1 MFVQLAHRVCLFY
14 KGDFMKCLNL
24 NLINEQ
30 RFWSFFNDEAEKY
43 GLCFNYFPVTENKD
57 EGYSLQI
64 YDLLNADGKKIYETS
79 FFFDKEIK
87 RGGGIGLFGLYS
99 SAFKDV
105 SFIASVISSIA
116 NLDKKVIKGDK
127 VLIERL
133 EYLTGFLQG
142 LLYKYGAYNKDPTVF
157 KYVLEQYAS
166 LTYSFQS
173 KSKRVNVTVIPYEEQ
188 HTVNVCLTT
197 EGEPHFECNASAE
210 NIGNSFCREFRKAL
224 RQGEIAKKSPLRKL
238 FELANSYYCQGI
250 SDRLLDILDKNNIEI
265 MDILGVERKG
275 DLMAVLQLP
284 DEEAKKVV
292 YIPNDEKSFVSS
304 FRKVFGNIH

>member
-1 MFVQLAHRVCLFY
+1 
-14 KGDFMKCLNL
+14 MKCLNHD
-24 NLINEQ
+24 LINEQ
-30 RFWSFFNDEAEKY
+30 RFWRFFNDEAKKY
-43 GLCFNYFPVTENKD
+43 GLCFNPFPVTENRD
-57 EGYSLQI
+57 EDYSLQI
-64 YDLLNADGKKIYETS
+64 YDLLKADGTKLHGSS

-87 RGGGIGLFGLYS
+87 RGGGRGLFGLYS

-105 SFIASVISSIA
+105 SFIDSVISSIA

-127 VLIERL
+127 VLIEKL
-133 EYLTGFLQG
+133 ENLTGFLQG

-157 KYVLEQYAS
+157 KHILEQYAS

-304 FRKVFGNIH
+304 FRKAFGNIH

>member
-1 MFVQLAHRVCLFY
+1 
-14 KGDFMKCLNL
+14 MKCLNL

-142 LLYKYGAYNKDPTVF
+142 QLYKYGAYNKDPTVF

-304 FRKVFGNIH
+304 FRKVFGNVH

>member
-1 MFVQLAHRVCLFY
+1 
-14 KGDFMKCLNL
+14 MKCLNL

-64 YDLLNADGKKIYETS
+64 YALLNADGKKIYETS

-99 SAFKDV
+99 SAFKDL
-105 SFIASVISSIA
+105 SFIDSVISSIA

-142 LLYKYGAYNKDPTVF
+142 LLYKYRAYNRDPTLF
-157 KYVLEQYAS
+157 RYVLEQYAS

-224 RQGEIAKKSPLRKL
+224 RQGEIAKKSPLRKV

>member
-1 MFVQLAHRVCLFY
+1 
-14 KGDFMKCLNL
+14 MKCLNSDL
-24 NLINEQ
+24 FNEKQ
-30 RFWSFFNDEAEKY
+30 FWRFFNDEAEKHA
-43 GLCFNYFPVTENKD
+43 LCFRHYPVTENKE

-64 YDLLNADGKKIYETS
+64 YDLLKADGTKLHGSS

-87 RGGGIGLFGLYS
+87 RGGGRGLFGLYS

-105 SFIASVISSIA
+105 SFIDSVISSIA

-127 VLIERL
+127 VLIENL
-133 EYLTGFLQG
+133 ENLTGFLQG

-173 KSKRVNVTVIPYEEQ
+173 KSKRANVTVIPYEEQ
-188 HTVNVCLTT
+188 HTVNVCVTT

-224 RQGEIAKKSPLRKL
+224 RQGEIAKKSPLRKV

>member
-1 MFVQLAHRVCLFY
+1 
-14 KGDFMKCLNL
+14 MKCLNPD
-24 NLINEQ
+24 LINER
-30 RFWSFFNDEAEKY
+30 RFWRFFNDEAEKY
-43 GLCFNYFPVTENKD
+43 NLVFRPYSVKENKN

-64 YDLLNADGKKIYETS
+64 YDLLNADGKGKKLYENS
-79 FFFDKEIK
+79 FFFDKEIEK
-87 RGGGIGLFGLYS
+87 GGGRGLFGLYS
-99 SAFKDV
+99 SAYKDV
-105 SFIASVISSIA
+105 SFIDSVITSIS
-116 NLDKKVIKGDK
+116 NLDKNVIKGDK
-127 VLIERL
+127 VLIENL
-133 EYLTGFLQG
+133 ENLTGFLQG

-250 SDRLLDILDKNNIEI
+250 GDRLLDILDKNNIEI

-275 DLMAVLQLP
+275 DLTAVLLLP
-284 DEEAKKVV
+284 DDKDAKKVV
-292 YIPNDEKSFVSS
+292 YTPNDEKSFVSS
-304 FRKVFGNIH
+304 FRKVFGNVH

>member
-1 MFVQLAHRVCLFY
+1 
-14 KGDFMKCLNL
+14 MKCLNL

-265 MDILGVERKG
+265 MDILGIERKG
-275 DLMAVLQLP
+275 DLMAVLQLS

>member
-1 MFVQLAHRVCLFY
+1 
-14 KGDFMKCLNL
+14 MKCLNHD
-24 NLINEQ
+24 LINEK
-30 RFWSFFNDEAEKY
+30 RFWRFFNDEAEKHD
-43 GLCFNYFPVTENKD
+43 LCFRHYPVTENKE

-64 YDLLNADGKKIYETS
+64 YDLLKADGTKLHGSS

-87 RGGGIGLFGLYS
+87 RGGGRGLFALYS

-105 SFIASVISSIA
+105 SFIDSVIRSIS
-116 NLDKKVIKGDK
+116 NIDPEVIKGDK
-127 VLIERL
+127 VLVKNL
-133 EYLTGFLQG
+133 EDLAGSLNS
-142 LLYKYGAYNKDPTVF
+142 LLYKYRAYNRDPTLF
-157 KYVLEQYAS
+157 RYVIEQYAS
-166 LTYSFQS
+166 LTYSSQS
-173 KSKRVNVTVIPYEEQ
+173 KRARVNITVIPYEEQ

-197 EGEPHFECNASAE
+197 EGEPCFECNAIAE

-224 RQGEIAKKSPLRKL
+224 RQGKIAKKSPLRKV

-250 SDRLLDILDKNNIEI
+250 SVRLLDVLDKNNIEI

>member
-1 MFVQLAHRVCLFY
+1 
-14 KGDFMKCLNL
+14 MKCLNPDL
-24 NLINEQ
+24 VNEKC
-30 RFWSFFNDEAEKY
+30 FWRFFNDEAEKHD
-43 GLCFNYFPVTENKD
+43 LCFRHYQVTENKE

-64 YDLLNADGKKIYETS
+64 YDLLKADGTKLHGSS

-87 RGGGIGLFGLYS
+87 RGGGRGLFGLYS

-105 SFIASVISSIA
+105 SFIDSVISSIA

-127 VLIERL
+127 VLIENL
-133 EYLTGFLQG
+133 ENLTGFLQG

-157 KYVLEQYAS
+157 KYVLEQYAL
-166 LTYSFQS
+166 LTYSSQS
-173 KSKRVNVTVIPYEEQ
+173 KSVRVNITVIPYEEQ

-197 EGEPHFECNASAE
+197 EGEPCFECNASAK

-224 RQGEIAKKSPLRKL
+224 RQGEIAKKSPLRKV

>member
-1 MFVQLAHRVCLFY
+1 
-14 KGDFMKCLNL
+14 MKCLNHD
-24 NLINEQ
+24 LINEQ

-64 YDLLNADGKKIYETS
+64 YALLNADGKKIYETS

-99 SAFKDV
+99 SAFKDL
-105 SFIASVISSIA
+105 SFIDSVISSIA

-142 LLYKYGAYNKDPTVF
+142 LLYKYRAYNRDPTLF
-157 KYVLEQYAS
+157 RYVLEQYAS

-210 NIGNSFCREFRKAL
+210 NIGNSFCREFRKAF
-224 RQGEIAKKSPLRKL
+224 RQGEIAKKSPLRKV

-265 MDILGVERKG
+265 MDILGVEKKG

>member
-1 MFVQLAHRVCLFY
+1 
-14 KGDFMKCLNL
+14 MKCLNPDL
-24 NLINEQ
+24 VNEKC
-30 RFWSFFNDEAEKY
+30 FWRFFNDEAEKY
-43 GLCFNYFPVTENKD
+43 DLRFNPFPVTENK
-57 EGYSLQI
+57 EECYSLQI
-64 YDLLNADGKKIYETS
+64 YDLLKADGTKLYENS

-87 RGGGIGLFGLYS
+87 KGGGRGLFALYS

-105 SFIASVISSIA
+105 SFIDSVIRSIS
-116 NLDKKVIKGDK
+116 NIDPGVIKGDK
-127 VLIERL
+127 VLGNKL
-133 EYLTGFLQG
+133 EELAGSLNS
-142 LLYKYGAYNKDPTVF
+142 LLYKYRAYNRDPTLF
-157 KYVLEQYAS
+157 RYVLEQYAS

-173 KSKRVNVTVIPYEEQ
+173 KSKRVNITVIPYEEQ

-197 EGEPHFECNASAE
+197 EGEPCFECNASAE

-224 RQGEIAKKSPLRKL
+224 RQGKIAKKSPLRKV

-292 YIPNDEKSFVSS
+292 YTPNNEQSFVSS
-304 FRKVFGNIH
+304 FRKVCGCVH

>member
-1 MFVQLAHRVCLFY
+1 
-14 KGDFMKCLNL
+14 MKCLNHD
-24 NLINEQ
+24 LINEQ
-30 RFWSFFNDEAEKY
+30 RFWRFFNDEAKKY
-43 GLCFNYFPVTENKD
+43 GLCFNPFPVTENRD
-57 EGYSLQI
+57 EDYSLQI
-64 YDLLNADGKKIYETS
+64 YDLLKADGTKLHGSS

-99 SAFKDV
+99 SAFKDI
-105 SFIASVISSIA
+105 SFIDSVISSIA

>member
-1 MFVQLAHRVCLFY
+1 
-14 KGDFMKCLNL
+14 MKCLNL
-24 NLINEQ
+24 NLINEL

-64 YDLLNADGKKIYETS
+64 YDLFNADGKKIYETS

-99 SAFKDV
+99 SGFKDV
-105 SFIASVISSIA
+105 SFIDSVISSIA

-265 MDILGVERKG
+265 MDILGVEKKG

>member
-1 MFVQLAHRVCLFY
+1 
-14 KGDFMKCLNL
+14 MKCLNQK
-24 NLINEQ
+24 LINEQ

-57 EGYSLQI
+57 EDYSLQI

-99 SAFKDV
+99 SAFKDL
-105 SFIASVISSIA
+105 SFIDSVISSIA

-133 EYLTGFLQG
+133 ECLTGFLQG

-224 RQGEIAKKSPLRKL
+224 RQGDIAKKSPLRKL

>member
-1 MFVQLAHRVCLFY
+1 
-14 KGDFMKCLNL
+14 MKCLNPD
-24 NLINEQ
+24 LINER
-30 RFWSFFNDEAEKY
+30 RFWRFFNDEAEKY
-43 GLCFNYFPVTENKD
+43 NLVFRPYSVKENKN

-64 YDLLNADGKKIYETS
+64 YDLLNADGKGKKLYENS
-79 FFFDKEIK
+79 FFFDKEIEN
-87 RGGGIGLFGLYS
+87 GGGRGLFGLYS
-99 SAFKDV
+99 SAYKDV
-105 SFIASVISSIA
+105 SFIDSVITSIS
-116 NLDKKVIKGDK
+116 NLDKNVIKGDK
-127 VLIERL
+127 VLIENL
-133 EYLTGFLQG
+133 ENLTDFLQG

>member
-1 MFVQLAHRVCLFY
+1 
-14 KGDFMKCLNL
+14 MKCLNL

-99 SAFKDV
+99 SAFKDL
-105 SFIASVISSIA
+105 SFIDSVISSIA

-224 RQGEIAKKSPLRKL
+224 RQGDIAKKSPLRKL

>member
-1 MFVQLAHRVCLFY
+1 
-14 KGDFMKCLNL
+14 MKCLNL

-99 SAFKDV
+99 SAFKDL
-105 SFIASVISSIA
+105 SFIDSVISSIA

-224 RQGEIAKKSPLRKL
+224 RQGEVAKKSPLRKL

>member
-1 MFVQLAHRVCLFY
+1 
-14 KGDFMKCLNL
+14 MKCLNHD
-24 NLINEQ
+24 LINEQ
-30 RFWSFFNDEAEKY
+30 RFWRFFNDEAKKY
-43 GLCFNYFPVTENKD
+43 GLCFNPFPVTENRD
-57 EGYSLQI
+57 EDYSLQI
-64 YDLLNADGKKIYETS
+64 YDLLKADGTKLHGSS

-87 RGGGIGLFGLYS
+87 RGGGRGLFGLYS
-99 SAFKDV
+99 SAYKDV
-105 SFIASVISSIA
+105 SFIDSVISSIA

-127 VLIERL
+127 VLIENL
-133 EYLTGFLQG
+133 ENLTGFLQG

-157 KYVLEQYAS
+157 KYILEQYAS

-304 FRKVFGNIH
+304 FRKAFGNIH

>member
-1 MFVQLAHRVCLFY
+1 
-14 KGDFMKCLNL
+14 MKCLNL

-43 GLCFNYFPVTENKD
+43 GLCFNYFPVTENKE

-64 YDLLNADGKKIYETS
+64 YDLLKADGTKLHGSS

-87 RGGGIGLFGLYS
+87 RGGGRGLFGLYS

-105 SFIASVISSIA
+105 SFIDSVISSIA

-127 VLIERL
+127 VLIENL
-133 EYLTGFLQG
+133 ENLTGFLQG

-157 KYVLEQYAS
+157 KHILEQYAS

-224 RQGEIAKKSPLRKL
+224 RQGKIAKKSPLRKL

-284 DEEAKKVV
+284 DADEEAMV

-304 FRKVFGNIH
+304 FRKAFGNIH

>member
-1 MFVQLAHRVCLFY
+1 
-14 KGDFMKCLNL
+14 MKCLNHD
-24 NLINEQ
+24 LINEQ
-30 RFWSFFNDEAEKY
+30 RFWRFFNDEAKKY
-43 GLCFNYFPVTENKD
+43 GLCFNPFPVTENRD

-64 YDLLNADGKKIYETS
+64 YDLLKADGTKLHGSS

-87 RGGGIGLFGLYS
+87 RGGGRGLFGLYS
-99 SAFKDV
+99 SAYKDL
-105 SFIASVISSIA
+105 SFIDSVISSIA

-304 FRKVFGNIH
+304 FRKAFGNIH

>member
-1 MFVQLAHRVCLFY
+1 
-14 KGDFMKCLNL
+14 MKCLNL

-64 YDLLNADGKKIYETS
+64 YALLNADGKKIYETS

-99 SAFKDV
+99 SAFKDL
-105 SFIASVISSIA
+105 SFIDSVIRSIA

-142 LLYKYGAYNKDPTVF
+142 LLYKYRAYNRDPTLF
-157 KYVLEQYAS
+157 RYVLEQYAS

-224 RQGEIAKKSPLRKL
+224 RQGEIAKKSPLRKV

>member
-1 MFVQLAHRVCLFY
+1 
-14 KGDFMKCLNL
+14 MKCLNL

-64 YDLLNADGKKIYETS
+64 YALLNADGKKIYETS

-87 RGGGIGLFGLYS
+87 RGGGRGLFGLYS

-105 SFIASVISSIA
+105 SFIDSVISSIA

-127 VLIERL
+127 VLIENL
-133 EYLTGFLQG
+133 ENLTGFLQG
-142 LLYKYGAYNKDPTVF
+142 LLYKYGAYNKDPTLF
-157 KYVLEQYAS
+157 RYVLEQYAS

-173 KSKRVNVTVIPYEEQ
+173 KSKKVNVTVIPYEEQ

-284 DEEAKKVV
+284 DADEEAMV

-304 FRKVFGNIH
+304 FRKAFGNIH

>member
-1 MFVQLAHRVCLFY
+1 
-14 KGDFMKCLNL
+14 MKCLNPD
-24 NLINEQ
+24 LINER
-30 RFWSFFNDEAEKY
+30 RFWRFFNDEAEKY
-43 GLCFNYFPVTENKD
+43 NLVFRPYSVKENKN

-64 YDLLNADGKKIYETS
+64 YDLLNADGKGKKLYENS
-79 FFFDKEIK
+79 FFFDKEIEK
-87 RGGGIGLFGLYS
+87 GGGRGLFGLYS
-99 SAFKDV
+99 SAYKDV
-105 SFIASVISSIA
+105 SFIDSVITSIS
-116 NLDKKVIKGDK
+116 NLDKNVIKGDK
-127 VLIERL
+127 VLIENL
-133 EYLTGFLQG
+133 ENLTGFLQS

-166 LTYSFQS
+166 LTYSFQ
-173 KSKRVNVTVIPYEEQ
+173 SKRVNVTVIPYEEQ

-304 FRKVFGNIH
+304 FRKVFGNVH

>member
-1 MFVQLAHRVCLFY
+1 
-14 KGDFMKCLNL
+14 MKCLNPD
-24 NLINEQ
+24 LINER
-30 RFWSFFNDEAEKY
+30 RFWRFFNDEAEKY
-43 GLCFNYFPVTENKD
+43 HLVFRPYSVKENKN

-64 YDLLNADGKKIYETS
+64 YDLLNADGKGKKLYENS
-79 FFFDKEIK
+79 FFFDKEIEK
-87 RGGGIGLFGLYS
+87 GGGRGLFGLYC
-99 SAFKDV
+99 SAYKDV
-105 SFIASVISSIA
+105 SFIDSVITSIS
-116 NLDKKVIKGDK
+116 NLDKNVIKGDK
-127 VLIERL
+127 VLIENL
-133 EYLTGFLQG
+133 ENLTGFLQG
-142 LLYKYGAYNKDPTVF
+142 LLYKYGAYNKDPTLF
-157 KYVLEQYAS
+157 KYVLEQNAMVAYMS
-166 LTYSFQS
+166 E
-173 KSKRVNVTVIPYEEQ
+173 SKRVNTTVVPYGED
-188 HTVNVCLTT
+188 HIVNVCLTT
-197 EGEPHFECNASAE
+197 EGEPFFECNASDK

-224 RQGEIAKKSPLRKL
+224 RQGEIAKKSPLRKV

>member
-1 MFVQLAHRVCLFY
+1 
-14 KGDFMKCLNL
+14 MKCLNHD
-24 NLINEQ
+24 LINEQ
-30 RFWSFFNDEAEKY
+30 RFWRFFNDEAKKY
-43 GLCFNYFPVTENKD
+43 GLCFNPFPVTENRD
-57 EGYSLQI
+57 EDYSLQI
-64 YDLLNADGKKIYETS
+64 YDLLKADGTKLHGSS

-87 RGGGIGLFGLYS
+87 RGGGRGLFGLYS
-99 SAFKDV
+99 SAYKDV
-105 SFIASVISSIA
+105 SFIDSVISSIA

-142 LLYKYGAYNKDPTVF
+142 LLYKYRAYNRDPTLF
-157 KYVLEQYAS
+157 RYVLEQYAS

>member
-1 MFVQLAHRVCLFY
+1 
-14 KGDFMKCLNL
+14 MKCLNL

-99 SAFKDV
+99 SAFKDL
-105 SFIASVISSIA
+105 SFIDSVISSIA

-142 LLYKYGAYNKDPTVF
+142 LLYKYRAYNRDPTLF
-157 KYVLEQYAS
+157 RYVLEQYAS

-224 RQGEIAKKSPLRKL
+224 RQGEIAKKSPLRKV

>member
-1 MFVQLAHRVCLFY
+1 
-14 KGDFMKCLNL
+14 MKCLNQK
-24 NLINEQ
+24 LINEQ

-57 EGYSLQI
+57 EDYSLQI

-99 SAFKDV
+99 SGFKDV
-105 SFIASVISSIA
+105 SFIDSVISSIA
-116 NLDKKVIKGDK
+116 HLDKKVIKGDK

-188 HTVNVCLTT
+188 YTVNVCLTT

>member
-1 MFVQLAHRVCLFY
+1 
-14 KGDFMKCLNL
+14 MKCLNL

-99 SAFKDV
+99 SAFKDL
-105 SFIASVISSIA
+105 SFIDSVISSIA

-188 HTVNVCLTT
+188 DTVNVCLTT

-250 SDRLLDILDKNNIEI
+250 SDRLLDILIRI
-265 MDILGVERKG
+265 IS
-275 DLMAVLQLP
+275 
-284 DEEAKKVV
+284 
-292 YIPNDEKSFVSS
+292 KSWIF
-304 FRKVFGNIH
+304 

>member
-1 MFVQLAHRVCLFY
+1 
-14 KGDFMKCLNL
+14 MKCLNL

-99 SAFKDV
+99 SAFKDL
-105 SFIASVISSIA
+105 SFIDSVISSIA

-224 RQGEIAKKSPLRKL
+224 CQGEIAKKSPLRKL

-265 MDILGVERKG
+265 MDILGAERKG

>member
-1 MFVQLAHRVCLFY
+1 
-14 KGDFMKCLNL
+14 MKCLNSDL
-24 NLINEQ
+24 FNEKQ
-30 RFWSFFNDEAEKY
+30 FWRFFNDEAEKHA
-43 GLCFNYFPVTENKD
+43 LCFRHYPVTENKE

-64 YDLLNADGKKIYETS
+64 YDLLKADGTKLHGSS
-79 FFFDKEIK
+79 FFFDKKIK
-87 RGGGIGLFGLYS
+87 RGGGRGLFGLYS

-105 SFIASVISSIA
+105 SFIDSVISSIA

-127 VLIERL
+127 VLIENL
-133 EYLTGFLQG
+133 ENLTGFLQG

-265 MDILGVERKG
+265 MDILGIERKG

>member
-1 MFVQLAHRVCLFY
+1 
-14 KGDFMKCLNL
+14 MKCLNL

-64 YDLLNADGKKIYETS
+64 YALLNADGKKIYETS

-99 SAFKDV
+99 SAFKDL
-105 SFIASVISSIA
+105 SFIDSVISSIA

-142 LLYKYGAYNKDPTVF
+142 LLYKYRAYNRDPTLF
-157 KYVLEQYAS
+157 RYVLEQYAS

>member
-1 MFVQLAHRVCLFY
+1 
-14 KGDFMKCLNL
+14 MKCLNL

-64 YDLLNADGKKIYETS
+64 YALLNADGKKIYETS

-173 KSKRVNVTVIPYEEQ
+173 KRVNVTVIPYEEQ

-265 MDILGVERKG
+265 MDILGIERKG

>member
-1 MFVQLAHRVCLFY
+1 
-14 KGDFMKCLNL
+14 MKCLNL

-64 YDLLNADGKKIYETS
+64 YALLNANGKKIYETS

-99 SAFKDV
+99 SAFKDL
-105 SFIASVISSIA
+105 SFIDSVISSIA

-142 LLYKYGAYNKDPTVF
+142 LLYKYRAYNRDPTLF
-157 KYVLEQYAS
+157 RYVLEQYAS

-224 RQGEIAKKSPLRKL
+224 RQGEIAKKSPLRKV

>member
-1 MFVQLAHRVCLFY
+1 
-14 KGDFMKCLNL
+14 MKCLNP

-30 RFWSFFNDEAEKY
+30 RFWRFFNDEANKY
-43 GLCFNYFPVTENKD
+43 GLCFNPFPVTENRD
-57 EGYSLQI
+57 EDYSLQI
-64 YDLLNADGKKIYETS
+64 YDLLKADGTKLHGSS

-87 RGGGIGLFGLYS
+87 RGGGRGLFGLYS
-99 SAFKDV
+99 SAYKDV
-105 SFIASVISSIA
+105 SFIDSVISSIA

-142 LLYKYGAYNKDPTVF
+142 LLYKYRAYNRDPTLF
-157 KYVLEQYAS
+157 RYVLEQYAS

-284 DEEAKKVV
+284 DADEEAMV

-304 FRKVFGNIH
+304 FRKAFGNIH

>member
-1 MFVQLAHRVCLFY
+1 M
-14 KGDFMKCLNL
+14 
-24 NLINEQ
+24 
-30 RFWSFFNDEAEKY
+30 
-43 GLCFNYFPVTENKD
+43 
-57 EGYSLQI
+57 
-64 YDLLNADGKKIYETS
+64 
-79 FFFDKEIK
+79 
-87 RGGGIGLFGLYS
+87 YS

-105 SFIASVISSIA
+105 SFIDSVIRSIS
-116 NLDKKVIKGDK
+116 NIDPGVIKGDK
-127 VLIERL
+127 VLGNKL
-133 EYLTGFLQG
+133 EELAGSLNS
-142 LLYKYGAYNKDPTVF
+142 LLYKYRAYNRDPTLF
-157 KYVLEQYAS
+157 RYVLEQYAS

-197 EGEPHFECNASAE
+197 EGEPCFECNASAE

-224 RQGEIAKKSPLRKL
+224 RQGEIAKKSPLRKV

-304 FRKVFGNIH
+304 FRKIFGNIH

>member
-1 MFVQLAHRVCLFY
+1 
-14 KGDFMKCLNL
+14 MKCLNL

-87 RGGGIGLFGLYS
+87 RGCGIGLFGLYS

-224 RQGEIAKKSPLRKL
+224 RQGEIAKKSPLRKV

-304 FRKVFGNIH
+304 FRKAFGNIH

>member
-1 MFVQLAHRVCLFY
+1 
-14 KGDFMKCLNL
+14 MKCLNHD
-24 NLINEQ
+24 LINEQ
-30 RFWSFFNDEAEKY
+30 RFWRFFNDEAKKY
-43 GLCFNYFPVTENKD
+43 GLCFNPFPVTENRD

-64 YDLLNADGKKIYETS
+64 YDLLKADGTKLHGSS

-87 RGGGIGLFGLYS
+87 RGGGRGLFGLYS
-99 SAFKDV
+99 SAYKDV
-105 SFIASVISSIA
+105 SFIDSVISSIA

-142 LLYKYGAYNKDPTVF
+142 LLYKYRAYNRDPTLF
-157 KYVLEQYAS
+157 RYVLEQYAS

-224 RQGEIAKKSPLRKL
+224 RQGKIAKKSPLRKL

-284 DEEAKKVV
+284 DADEEAMV

-304 FRKVFGNIH
+304 FRKAFGNIH

>member
-1 MFVQLAHRVCLFY
+1 
-14 KGDFMKCLNL
+14 MKCLNHD
-24 NLINEQ
+24 LINEQ

-64 YDLLNADGKKIYETS
+64 YALFNADGKKIYETS

-99 SAFKDV
+99 SAFKDL
-105 SFIASVISSIA
+105 SFIDSVISSIA

-142 LLYKYGAYNKDPTVF
+142 LLYKYRAYNRDPTLF
-157 KYVLEQYAS
+157 RYVLEQYAS

-224 RQGEIAKKSPLRKL
+224 RQGEIAKKSPLRKV